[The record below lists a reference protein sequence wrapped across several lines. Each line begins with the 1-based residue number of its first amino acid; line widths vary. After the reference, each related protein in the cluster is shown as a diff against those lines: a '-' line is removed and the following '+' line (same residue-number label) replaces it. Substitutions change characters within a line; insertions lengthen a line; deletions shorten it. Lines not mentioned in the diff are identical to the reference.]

1 MKKISVLGCGRW
13 GAFIAWYLQRCG
25 FDVALWGRK
34 GSQNLQRLRETR
46 ANEYLTMPDD
56 VALTDDLAAAVA
68 RAKIL
73 VISVDAQGLRDLLT
87 QLAGCD
93 IAGKPVVLCI
103 KGLEQKTG
111 KRLSVVAQETIG
123 DASRIAVWLGP
134 GHVQDFTAGTP
145 GCMVIDSE
153 NPKLVKSLC
162 DKFSSRLI
170 RFYYGTDIIGNEI
183 GAAAKNV
190 VGIAA
195 GLLDG
200 IHMHS
205 LKGALMARGT
215 REVSRLIAALGG
227 DERSVYGLCH
237 LGDYEATL
245 FSPYS
250 HNRQYGELFIQG
262 KELGRLAE
270 GVYTTRALV
279 ALSKKHGVDMPIAH
293 AVYDMLFEA
302 RTPSECFDRL
312 FMRSRKHEF

>member
-1 MKKISVLGCGRW
+1 MKVSVLGCGRW
-13 GAFIAWYLQRCG
+13 GSFIAWYLNRCG
-25 FDVALWGRK
+25 FDTALWGREASLRLK
-34 GSQNLQRLRETR
+34 QLQEIR
-46 ANEYLTMPDD
+46 ANEYLEMPEG
-56 VALTDDLAAAVA
+56 VTLTDDLRFVA
-68 RAKIL
+68 TRAKII
-73 VISVDAQGLRDLLT
+73 VVAVDAQGLRGLLGR
-87 QLAGCD
+87 LAECD

-111 KRLSVVAQETIG
+111 KRLSVVAAETIG

-134 GHVQDFTAGTP
+134 GHVQDFTAGIP
-145 GCMVIDSE
+145 GCMVIDSQ

-170 RFYYGTDIIGNEI
+170 RFYYGTDLIGNEI
-183 GAAAKNV
+183 GAASKNV

-195 GLLDG
+195 GMLDG
-200 IHMHS
+200 LNMSS

-215 REVSRLIAALGG
+215 REVARLIAAEGG

-245 FSPYS
+245 FSPHS

-262 KELGRLAE
+262 KTLDKLAE
-270 GVYTTRALV
+270 GVYTTHALT
-279 ALSKKHGVDMPIAH
+279 ALSKKLGVDMPIVH
-293 AVYDMLFEA
+293 AVHDMLFDG

>member
-1 MKKISVLGCGRW
+1 MKISVLGCGRW
-13 GAFIAWYLQRCG
+13 GAFLAWYLNRRG
-25 FDVALWGRK
+25 FDVTLWGRE
-34 GSQNLQRLRETR
+34 GSLNLKRLIEQRS
-46 ANEYLTMPDD
+46 NDYLEMPES
-56 VALTDDLAAAVA
+56 VALTDDLEAAAA
-68 RAKIL
+68 HAKTI
-73 VISVDAQGLRDLLT
+73 VISVDAQGLRSLLGK
-87 QLAGCD
+87 LAHCGVS
-93 IAGKPVVLCI
+93 GKPVVLCI
-103 KGLEQKTG
+103 KGLEEKTG
-111 KRLSVVAQETIG
+111 KRLSVVAEETIG
-123 DASRIAVWLGP
+123 DVSRIAVWLGP

-145 GCMVIDSE
+145 GCMVIDS
-153 NPKLVKSLC
+153 NNHKLVKSLC

-200 IHMHS
+200 IHMPS

-293 AVYDMLFEA
+293 AVYDMLFEG

-312 FMRSRKHEF
+312 FMRTRKHEF

>member
-1 MKKISVLGCGRW
+1 MKISVLGCGRW
-13 GAFIAWYLQRCG
+13 GAFLAWYLNRRG
-25 FDVALWGRK
+25 FDVTLWGRE
-34 GSQNLQRLRETR
+34 GSPNLARLIAQRS
-46 ANEYLTMPDD
+46 NDYLEMPES
-56 VALTDDLAAAVA
+56 VALTDDLTAAAA
-68 RAKIL
+68 HAKAI
-73 VISVDAQGLRDLLT
+73 VISVDAQGLRSLLGN
-87 QLAGCD
+87 LASCGV
-93 IAGKPVVLCI
+93 AGKPVVLCI
-103 KGLEQKTG
+103 KGLEEKTG
-111 KRLSVVAQETIG
+111 KRLSVVAEETIG

-134 GHVQDFTAGTP
+134 GHVQDFTAGIP
-145 GCMVIDSE
+145 GCMVIDST

-200 IHMHS
+200 IHMPS

-279 ALSKKHGVDMPIAH
+279 TLSKKHGVDMPIAH
-293 AVYDMLFEA
+293 AVYDMLFEG
-302 RTPSECFDRL
+302 RTPSQCFDRL
-312 FMRSRKHEF
+312 FMRTRKHEF